1 MRLPMRKLLIG
12 LNLLVLSMIP
22 IRAHAETALDT
33 IKSRINQVLAVLRD
47 PALKSES
54 AMEVKKKRLR
64 QIFDTT
70 FDYVELSRSTLS
82 RNWDKLKPDQQK
94 EFMQLYKA
102 LLEKVYMD
110 TILSYKDQEV
120 VIGKERAL
128 GENRVEVDTKLIS
141 GSTENPINF
150 RMISKSSEWW
160 VYDFVVE
167 NISVV
172 ANYRSQFNRIL
183 TKESPE
189 SMLEVIRQKVSGL
202 SGQAQ
207 QP

>member
-1 MRLPMRKLLIG
+1 MRKWLIG
-12 LNLLVLSMIP
+12 LNLLVLSMVP
-22 IRAHAETALDT
+22 IQAHADTALDT

-54 AMEVKKKRLR
+54 AREVKKKRLR
-64 QIFDTT
+64 AIFDGT
-70 FDYVELSRSTLS
+70 FEYVELSRATLS

-120 VIGKERAL
+120 VFGKERAL

-141 GSTENPINF
+141 GSTEIPINF
-150 RMISKSSEWW
+150 RVISKSGEWW
-160 VYDFVVE
+160 VYDFVIE

-172 ANYRSQFNRIL
+172 SNYRSQFGRIL

-189 SMLEVIRQKVSGL
+189 DMLANLRKQVS
-202 SGQAQ
+202 AQ
-207 QP
+207 

>member
-1 MRLPMRKLLIG
+1 MRKLLIG
-12 LNLLVLSMIP
+12 LNLLVLSMVP
-22 IRAHAETALDT
+22 IQVHADSALDT
-33 IKSRINQVLAVLRD
+33 IKSRVNQVLVVLRD

-54 AMEVKKKRLR
+54 AKELKKKRLR
-64 QIFDTT
+64 LIFDNT
-70 FDYVELSRSTLS
+70 FEYVELSKSTLS

-141 GSTENPINF
+141 GSTETPINF

>member
-1 MRLPMRKLLIG
+1 MRKSLIG
-12 LNLLVLSMIP
+12 LHLLVLLMIP
-22 IRAHAETALDT
+22 IQIHADAALDT

-54 AMEVKKKRLR
+54 AKEVKKKRLR
-64 QIFDTT
+64 QIFDST

-120 VIGKERAL
+120 AFGKERAL
-128 GENRVEVDTKLIS
+128 RENRVEVDTKLVS
-141 GSTENPINF
+141 GSTETPINF
-150 RMISKSSEWW
+150 RMIAKGGEWW
-160 VYDFVVE
+160 VYDFVIE

-172 ANYRSQFNRIL
+172 LNYRSQFGRVL
-183 TKESPE
+183 TKQSPE
-189 SMLEVIRQKVSGL
+189 EMLAALRKQVGSQ
-202 SGQAQ
+202 
-207 QP
+207 